1 MFIQELIMH
10 HIFSK
15 LESILADET
24 ILYHEIYNLEK
35 EKTEAAVGKKGSLI
49 QELSANQEK
58 LLFKIETLETE
69 RVKVIDLIS
78 AKTDIKP
85 GSTLSE
91 ITSGIDSDSSARIMK
106 SGIELKNVIIKLR
119 DKQESNKKLLQ
130 DNIEFFEILIS
141 DLKNSSSLKSGYGS
155 DGKEKSRVVNP
166 VLFNTKA

>member
-1 MFIQELIMH
+1 MH

-24 ILYHEIYNLEK
+24 TIYHEIYNLEK
-35 EKTEAAVGKKGSLI
+35 EKTEAAIEKKGTLI

-69 RVKVIDLIS
+69 RGKVLSLLFTKSDL
-78 AKTDIKP
+78 KP
-85 GSTLSE
+85 GATLSE
-91 ITSGIDSDSSARIMK
+91 ITAGIDGEASAGIMK
-106 SGIELKNVIIKLR
+106 CGTELKNVILKLR

>member
-1 MFIQELIMH
+1 MH
-10 HIFSK
+10 HIYSK

-24 ILYHEIYNLEK
+24 VIYNEIYTLEK
-35 EKTEAAVGKKGSLI
+35 EKTEAAIEKKGALI

-58 LLFKIETLETE
+58 LLFKIESLETE
-69 RVKVIDLIS
+69 RVKVLELIS
-78 AKTDIKP
+78 AETDIEN

-91 ITSGIDSDSSARIMK
+91 ITSKIDRDTSSRIMK
-106 SGIELKNVIIKLR
+106 CGTELKNVIIKLR
-119 DKQESNKKLLQ
+119 DKQESNKMLLQ